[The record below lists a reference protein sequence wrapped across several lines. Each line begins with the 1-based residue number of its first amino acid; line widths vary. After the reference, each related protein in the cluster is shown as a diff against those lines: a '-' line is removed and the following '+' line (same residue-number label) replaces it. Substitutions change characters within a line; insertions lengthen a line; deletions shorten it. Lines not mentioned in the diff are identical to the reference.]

1 MKRKKTG
8 TIAVVAAAAVL
19 AFAFVLFRGVG
30 VEAAYPF
37 EKARMSFGRKVWTRV
52 SGLWRG
58 AESRAENVRL
68 RREVASLA
76 MVRSD
81 CERLA
86 AEVGNGTYEACGQIS
101 QKYICRECGHYFNSR
116 TETAYDGLR
125 TNADKFDL
133 AIKCLNEGMGV
144 RATARTVGCSVSTV
158 QRWTVRASVQAA
170 AVSSSFENNLDPS
183 GMQFDEMSGTLK
195 KN

>member
-1 MKRKKTG
+1 MGERGPKSQFTNISCTNPKCRLYGRTG
-8 TIAVVAAAAVL
+8 EGNI
-19 AFAFVLFRGVG
+19 
-30 VEAAYPF
+30 
-37 EKARMSFGRKVWTRV
+37 
-52 SGLWRG
+52 
-58 AESRAENVRL
+58 
-68 RREVASLA
+68 
-76 MVRSD
+76 
-81 CERLA
+81 
-86 AEVGNGTYEACGQIS
+86 VGNGTYEACGQIS

>member
-1 MKRKKTG
+1 MVIKMGERGPKSQFTNISCTNPKCRLYGRTG
-8 TIAVVAAAAVL
+8 EGNI
-19 AFAFVLFRGVG
+19 
-30 VEAAYPF
+30 
-37 EKARMSFGRKVWTRV
+37 
-52 SGLWRG
+52 
-58 AESRAENVRL
+58 
-68 RREVASLA
+68 
-76 MVRSD
+76 
-81 CERLA
+81 
-86 AEVGNGTYEACGQIS
+86 VGNGTYEACGQIS

-195 KN
+195 KTDVRRRAVHIRGIMDMDMHGSGQQIPSWHASRRTRH